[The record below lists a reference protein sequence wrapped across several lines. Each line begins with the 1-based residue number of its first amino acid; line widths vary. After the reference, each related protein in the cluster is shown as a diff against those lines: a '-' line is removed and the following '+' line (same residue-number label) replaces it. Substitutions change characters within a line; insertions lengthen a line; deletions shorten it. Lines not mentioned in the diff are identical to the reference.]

1 MISFHI
7 VNYLHNRAV
16 FFWHTIQ
23 NKRIAM
29 FDDWIPLPVRM
40 VFGWEIIE
48 SVSYTHLDVY
58 KRQAIMYSKEYPFM
72 RKYITC

>member
-29 FDDWIPLPVRM
+29 FDNWIPLPVRM
-40 VFGWEIIE
+40 VFGREIIE
-48 SVSYTHLDVY
+48 YRMLGICLLYTSD
-58 KRQAIMYSKEYPFM
+58 AADD
-72 RKYITC
+72 

>member
-48 SVSYTHLDVY
+48 YRMRRDWSEFPMYQVKQVS
-58 KRQAIMYSKEYPFM
+58 
-72 RKYITC
+72 

>member
-29 FDDWIPLPVRM
+29 FDNWIHCQFVWYSVGKSSNTGCSGLVRIPN
-40 VFGWEIIE
+40 VPGEAGF
-48 SVSYTHLDVY
+48 L
-58 KRQAIMYSKEYPFM
+58 M
-72 RKYITC
+72 RSQILLNIR

>member
-29 FDDWIPLPVRM
+29 FDNWIPLPVRM
-40 VFGWEIIE
+40 VFGREIIE
-48 SVSYTHLDVY
+48 YRMLGIGHRY
-58 KRQAIMYSKEYPFM
+58 F
-72 RKYITC
+72 